1 MCKAGDQQ
9 YMCIA
14 LQEAEKAFAL
24 EEVPAGAVVIYK
36 GEVIARAHNRVQA
49 DRVAVVHA
57 ELSVLMEAC
66 RVRGEKYLPDC
77 TLYVT
82 LEPCAMCASACF
94 WTQIGRVV
102 FGASDAKRG
111 YQKWTPCLLHPRTVV
126 EGGVLEQ
133 ESRELLQSFF
143 KKLRG
148 KG

>member
-1 MCKAGDQQ
+1 MR
-9 YMCIA
+9 IA
-14 LQEAEKAFAL
+14 IQEAEKAFAL
-24 EEVPAGAVVIYK
+24 AEVPVGAVIVYK
-36 GEVIARAHNRVQA
+36 DEVIARDYNRVQA
-49 DRVAVVHA
+49 GRVAVMHA
-57 ELSVLMEAC
+57 ELAVLLEAC
-66 RVRGEKYLPDC
+66 RVRGEKYLPEC
-77 TLYVT
+77 TLYVS

-111 YQKWTPCLLHPRTVV
+111 YRKWTPCLLHPRTVV
-126 EGGVLEQ
+126 DGGLLEQ